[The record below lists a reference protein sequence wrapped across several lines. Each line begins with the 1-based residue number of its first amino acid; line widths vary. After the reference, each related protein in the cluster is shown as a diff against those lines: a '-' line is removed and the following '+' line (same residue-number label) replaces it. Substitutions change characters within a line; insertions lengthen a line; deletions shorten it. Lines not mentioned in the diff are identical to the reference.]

1 MEEITLQATAIGW
14 GIVYVIVGGLFGS
27 AMVVVAS
34 AILPKLI
41 DRLTPAI
48 DEQKEIVRGNQAVA
62 EYFGRIV
69 SAGIIGISIVIA
81 AAVLGGLI
89 AALH

>member
-1 MEEITLQATAIGW
+1 MCEMTLQAVAIGW
-14 GIVYVIVGGLFGS
+14 GLVYVIVGGLLG
-27 AMVVVAS
+27 AVLVLLAS

-48 DEQKEIVRGNQAVA
+48 DEQKEIIRGNQAVA

-69 SAGIIGISIVIA
+69 SAGIIGISIVVA

>member
-1 MEEITLQATAIGW
+1 MEEMVWQASAIGW
-14 GIVYVIVGGLFGS
+14 GLVYVVVGAVLGAVLVLCVS
-27 AMVVVAS
+27 V
-34 AILPKLI
+34 ILP
-41 DRLTPAI
+41 RLLDKFTPSI
-48 DEQKEIVRGNQAVA
+48 DEQMEIVRGNQAVA

-69 SAGIIGISIVIA
+69 AAGILGMSIVVA